1 MNGTSC
7 SNADSDLISSTTGKY
22 KIFQFLKRTLFFIIL
37 KKTCFE
43 NFRFREGGSGT
54 IVAGSLNLTFFYI
67 YINWIRVT
75 NQVDSTNIAYAS
87 VVIVL
92 LVIIL
97 LRFVWR
103 NLFENVFLFVRC
115 LFLFIVLLVVSVAL
129 SVVVYKRNERV
140 RKAFTSIE
148 ARLKDLSKKEPMQS
162 ARDPSGPDSLRL

>member
-1 MNGTSC
+1 M
-7 SNADSDLISSTTGKY
+7 
-22 KIFQFLKRTLFFIIL
+22 
-37 KKTCFE
+37 
-43 NFRFREGGSGT
+43 
-54 IVAGSLNLTFFYI
+54 
-67 YINWIRVT
+67 T

>member
-1 MNGTSC
+1 M
-7 SNADSDLISSTTGKY
+7 
-22 KIFQFLKRTLFFIIL
+22 
-37 KKTCFE
+37 
-43 NFRFREGGSGT
+43 
-54 IVAGSLNLTFFYI
+54 
-67 YINWIRVT
+67 T

-115 LFLFIVLLVVSVAL
+115 LFVFIVLLVVSVAL

-140 RKAFTSIE
+140 RKTTIVEMEADSAATVDEIQVRLAASIT
-148 ARLKDLSKKEPMQS
+148 S
-162 ARDPSGPDSLRL
+162 ARPPTAASGKPFAIALPNTATSGSTPDSSP